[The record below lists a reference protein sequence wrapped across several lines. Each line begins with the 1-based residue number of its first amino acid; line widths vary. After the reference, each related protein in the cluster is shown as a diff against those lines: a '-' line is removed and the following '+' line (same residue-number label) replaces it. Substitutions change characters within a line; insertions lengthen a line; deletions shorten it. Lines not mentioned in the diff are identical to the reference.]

1 MCALFWFLNDRFLA
15 LAHPLVPLYF
25 AVAVIEHRAPELLA
39 LQRPADFAMCHHLLR
54 TVPCDLPMDALARRT
69 VALLEAADTA
79 PPSLYDAAGVLE
91 RARHATWAS
100 FPFPWFDGAMPQS
113 C

>member
-1 MCALFWFLNDRFLA
+1 
-15 LAHPLVPLYF
+15 
-25 AVAVIEHRAPELLA
+25 
-39 LQRPADFAMCHHLLR
+39 
-54 TVPCDLPMDALARRT
+54 MDALARRT